1 MSYQIYITEA
11 LVCGTYDRNTS
22 DRSVA
27 LFTREAG
34 MLYATVKSARE
45 ERSKHRYALQDFSV
59 ARVSLVRG
67 KTGWRV
73 TGAEPV
79 TNLYWNTSTREGRAV
94 VRNVVRL
101 LRRFVNGEEPMPDV
115 YDDLMSALST
125 TTLLTDRL
133 ELLLT
138 LRTLSALGYIDPE
151 GQNRALIEADDA
163 LSVLSQVTASH
174 EEEGKRAIA
183 RAFETSHL

>member
-1 MSYQIYITEA
+1 MSYHIYITEA
-11 LVCGTYDRNTS
+11 LVCGTYNRNTS

-34 MLYATVKSARE
+34 MLYASVRSARE

-67 KTGWRV
+67 KAGWKV
-73 TGAEPV
+73 IGVEPI
-79 TNLYWNTSTREGRAV
+79 TSLYWNTSTRAGRAV

-101 LRRFVNGEEPMPDV
+101 LRRFVGGEEPMPEV
-115 YDDLMSALST
+115 YDDIMSALSVQDV
-125 TTLLTDRL
+125 LTDRL

-151 GQNRALIEADDA
+151 GKNRAFIEAPDT
-163 LSVLSQVTASH
+163 LSVLNDVTDSH
-174 EEEGKRAIA
+174 EVESRRAIA